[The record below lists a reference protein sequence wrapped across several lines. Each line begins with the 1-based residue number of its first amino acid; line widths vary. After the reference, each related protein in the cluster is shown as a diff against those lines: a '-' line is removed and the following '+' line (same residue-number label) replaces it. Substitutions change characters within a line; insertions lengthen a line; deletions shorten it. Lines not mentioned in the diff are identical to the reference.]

1 MCTKI
6 VLSKDPL
13 RRIKPCI
20 APGLPAN
27 GRGEPGVKR
36 LASYAQ
42 PAKAG

>member
-20 APGLPAN
+20 ALGLPAAA
-27 GRGEPGVKR
+27 GKPGVKR
-36 LASYAQ
+36 LASSAQ